1 MLILGGIMEEIKY
14 LLGLKIKELRNKK
27 GLSQQKLAE
36 LINIDQRNLSNI
48 ECGNTFPTK
57 SLLAIT
63 EAFNITLPELF
74 DFNYLAKNTDD
85 MKKYIVKRLDNL
97 DNSNIKILYKLIHSM
112 Q

>member
-1 MLILGGIMEEIKY
+1 MNEIKY

-27 GLSQQKLAE
+27 GLSQQQLAE

-97 DNSNIKILYKLIHSM
+97 DNNNIKILYKLIHSM

>member
-1 MLILGGIMEEIKY
+1 MNEIKY

-27 GLSQQKLAE
+27 GLSQQQLAE

-97 DNSNIKILYKLIHSM
+97 DNSLKKILYKLIHSM

>member
-1 MLILGGIMEEIKY
+1 MEEIKY

-27 GLSQQKLAE
+27 GLSQQQLAE

-63 EAFNITLPELF
+63 KVFNITLPELF

-85 MKKYIVKRLDNL
+85 MKKYINQRLENL
-97 DNSNIKILYKLIHSM
+97 SKEDIKTLYKITTAM

>member
-1 MLILGGIMEEIKY
+1 MEEIKY